1 MKRPFVSMAAVALLS
16 AACVL
21 TPLASAAEETTAYI
35 DNSAL
40 IPKIVDDSQVVM
52 EDSGNGLM
60 SPDWVKT
67 LIIGEITIA
76 RCTPEGTSKRRSR
89 CWITT
94 RRWAST
100 ACGSPLS
107 STPAKAPAATTATSA
122 PTP

>member
-1 MKRPFVSMAAVALLS
+1 MKRPFVSMAAAALLS

-76 RCTPEGTSKRRSR
+76 RCTPEGTFQAAVKVLDHYQEM
-89 CWITT
+89 
-94 RRWAST
+94 

-107 STPAKAPAATTATSA
+107 STPAKAPAVTTATSV

>member
-1 MKRPFVSMAAVALLS
+1 MAAAALLS

-67 LIIGEITIA
+67 DHWGITSPAA
-76 RCTPEGTSKRRSR
+76 RPEGTFQAALVKVLDHLPGDGHQRPVAHPVFDTSPRHRRSLR
-89 CWITT
+89 
-94 RRWAST
+94 
-100 ACGSPLS
+100 P
-107 STPAKAPAATTATSA
+107 TSV

>member
-1 MKRPFVSMAAVALLS
+1 MKRPFVSMAAAALLS

-67 LIIGEITIA
+67 LIIG
-76 RCTPEGTSKRRSR
+76 
-89 CWITT
+89 
-94 RRWAST
+94 
-100 ACGSPLS
+100 
-107 STPAKAPAATTATSA
+107 
-122 PTP
+122 